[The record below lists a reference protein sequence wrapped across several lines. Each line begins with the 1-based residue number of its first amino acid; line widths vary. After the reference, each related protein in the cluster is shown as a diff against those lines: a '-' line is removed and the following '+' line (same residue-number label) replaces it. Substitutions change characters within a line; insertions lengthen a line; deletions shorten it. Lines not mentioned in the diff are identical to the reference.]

1 MAYVETYPAVD
12 RPELLRWGVSAV
24 AVFLVHGLVLL
35 ALWTRPDYEEPDA
48 GAPVVMIELAPIAVA
63 PSAPET
69 DVAPGPEQLQAESEE
84 KPREEKPEK
93 PEEKP
98 VEVEQVPDL
107 TPAPNP
113 AVTLPALPKPP
124 KPAPRKEARR
134 EPAETARV
142 PTAPPVAVAPARRPA
157 SPAPGRM
164 VRPSAAAIASWQRL
178 LVAQLERNK
187 RYPPGA
193 GGEQGTARLAFRID
207 RRGHLLSSRIAQS
220 SGSAALDQET
230 LALAHRAQPFPAP
243 PADIGDD
250 QLSFV
255 VPIRYAASTARR

>member
-1 MAYVETYPAVD
+1 MAYVEAQDFFD
-12 RPELLRWGVSAV
+12 RREAMRWGLCAA
-24 AVFLVHGLVLL
+24 AVFLAHGLVLL
-35 ALWTRPDYEEPDA
+35 ALWTRPDDAEPDA
-48 GAPVVMIELAPIAVA
+48 GAPVVMIELAPVAVAVA

-69 DVAPGPEQLQAESEE
+69 DVAPGPEQLQPEREE
-84 KPREEKPEK
+84 KPREEQPEK

-98 VEVEQVPDL
+98 VAVEPVPDL

-113 AVTLPALPKPP
+113 AVTLPAKPKPP
-124 KPAPRKEARR
+124 KPVPRKEARR
-134 EPAETARV
+134 EPARV
-142 PTAPPVAVAPARRPA
+142 PTAPPAAIAPARRPA

-164 VRPSAAAIASWQRL
+164 VRPSPAAIASWQRL

-193 GGEQGTARLAFRID
+193 AGEQGTARLAFRID

-243 PADIGDD
+243 PPDIGDD

-255 VPIRYAASTARR
+255 VPIRYAAASARR